1 MSNENTL
8 IIIPARKGSKGL
20 TDKNIRKLKG
30 KPLIEHTIDFAI
42 ENKKKEDIVCLS
54 TNDNRII
61 ELYNKIEGLD
71 ILKRPEQLSQDNSGM
86 SEVIKH
92 SLDYYENKQLLFH
105 YILLLQP
112 TSPLRKKEDYSNLIE
127 SIKRDFD
134 MVASVCEAKENPY
147 FSLYE
152 ENNFGYLSRS
162 KPSNYVTRQ
171 ECPRV
176 YKFNGA
182 FYLIKVKAFKE
193 FGLHGIK
200 KISKMIMPEK
210 RSIDIDTEL
219 DFKLAEFLAS

>member
-1 MSNENTL
+1 MINEKTL
-8 IIIPARKGSKGL
+8 IIIPARKGSKGVP
-20 TDKNIRKLKG
+20 DKNIRELKG
-30 KPLIEHTIDFAI
+30 KPLIKYTVDFAI

-61 ELYNKIEGLD
+61 ELYNQLKDLD
-71 ILKRPEQLSQDNSGM
+71 ILKRPEQLSRDNSEM

-92 SLDYYENKQLLFH
+92 TLDYYESKQILFH

-112 TSPLRKKEDYSNLIE
+112 TSPLRKKEDYKNITE
-127 SIKRDFD
+127 SMKGDFD
-134 MVASVCEAKENPY
+134 MVVSVCEAKENPY

-152 ENNFGYLSRS
+152 ENDFGYLSRS
-162 KPSNYVTRQ
+162 KPSNYATRQ
-171 ECPRV
+171 ECPKV

-200 KISKMIMPEK
+200 KISKITMPQK

>member
-1 MSNENTL
+1 MINEKTL
-8 IIIPARKGSKGL
+8 IIIPARKGSKGVV
-20 TDKNIRKLKG
+20 DKNIREFKG
-30 KPLIEHTIDFAI
+30 KPLIKYTIDFAI

-61 ELYNKIEGLD
+61 ELYNQIKDLD
-71 ILKRPEQLSQDNSGM
+71 ILKRPEQLSRDNSGM

-92 SLDYYENKQLLFH
+92 ALDYYESKQLIFH

-112 TSPLRKKEDYSNLIE
+112 TSPLRNKEDYKNLTE
-127 SIKRDFD
+127 SMKKDFD
-134 MVASVCEAKENPY
+134 MVVSVCESKENPY

-162 KPSNYVTRQ
+162 KPSNYANRQ
-171 ECPRV
+171 ECPKV

-182 FYLIKVKAFKE
+182 FYLIKAKAFKE

-200 KISKMIMPEK
+200 KISKITMPEK
-210 RSIDIDTEL
+210 RSIDIDSEL

>member
-1 MSNENTL
+1 MINEKTL
-8 IIIPARKGSKGL
+8 IIIPARKGSKGVP
-20 TDKNIRKLKG
+20 DKNIRELKG
-30 KPLIEHTIDFAI
+30 KPLIKYTVDFAI

-61 ELYNKIEGLD
+61 ELYNQLKDLD
-71 ILKRPEQLSQDNSGM
+71 ILKRPEQLSRDNSGM

-92 SLDYYENKQLLFH
+92 TLDYYESKQILFH

-112 TSPLRKKEDYSNLIE
+112 TSPLRKKEDYKNITE
-127 SIKRDFD
+127 SMKGDFD
-134 MVASVCEAKENPY
+134 MVVSVCEAKENPY

-152 ENNFGYLSRS
+152 ENDFGYLSRS
-162 KPSNYVTRQ
+162 KPSNYATRQ
-171 ECPRV
+171 ECPKV

-200 KISKMIMPEK
+200 KISKITMPQK

>member
-1 MSNENTL
+1 MINEKTL
-8 IIIPARKGSKGL
+8 IIIPARKGSKGV
-20 TDKNIRKLKG
+20 TDKNIRELKG
-30 KPLIEHTIDFAI
+30 KPLIKYTIDFAI

-61 ELYNKIEGLD
+61 ELYNQEKELD
-71 ILKRPEQLSQDNSGM
+71 ILKRPEQLSRDNSEM

-92 SLDYYENKQLLFH
+92 TLDYYESKQLLFH

-112 TSPLRKKEDYSNLIE
+112 TSPLRNKEDYKNLTG
-127 SIKRDFD
+127 SMKRDFD
-134 MVASVCEAKENPY
+134 MVVSVCEAKDNPY

-162 KPSNYVTRQ
+162 KPSNYANRQ
-171 ECPRV
+171 ECPKV

-182 FYLIKVKAFKE
+182 FYLIKVKAFKK

-200 KISKMIMPEK
+200 KISKITMPEK

>member
-1 MSNENTL
+1 MINEKTL
-8 IIIPARKGSKGL
+8 IIIPARKGSKGVV
-20 TDKNIRKLKG
+20 DKNIREFKG
-30 KPLIEHTIDFAI
+30 KPLIKYTIDFAI
-42 ENKKKEDIVCLS
+42 ENKKEDIVCLS

-61 ELYNKIEGLD
+61 ELYNQIKDLD
-71 ILKRPEQLSQDNSGM
+71 ILKRPEQLSRDNSGM

-92 SLDYYENKQLLFH
+92 ALDYYESKQLIFH

-112 TSPLRKKEDYSNLIE
+112 TSPLRNKEDYKNLTE
-127 SIKRDFD
+127 SMKKDFD
-134 MVASVCEAKENPY
+134 MVVSVCESKENPY

-162 KPSNYVTRQ
+162 KPSNYANRQ
-171 ECPRV
+171 ECPKV

-182 FYLIKVKAFKE
+182 FYLIKAKAFKE

-200 KISKMIMPEK
+200 KISKITMPEK
-210 RSIDIDTEL
+210 RSIDIDSEL